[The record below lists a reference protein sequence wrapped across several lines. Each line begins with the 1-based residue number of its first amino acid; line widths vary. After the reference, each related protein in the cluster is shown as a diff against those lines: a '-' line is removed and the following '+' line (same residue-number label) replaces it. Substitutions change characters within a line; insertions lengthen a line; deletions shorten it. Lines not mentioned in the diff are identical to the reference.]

1 MMRRRWP
8 VALAI
13 LFFALLAWY
22 LLYSQR
28 IVDGLHRN
36 QELMTEVFMLAQEL
50 IQDPGDLERS
60 DIEGEMRDAGRFDLA
75 LFELQGVV
83 IRSYIPLIVTDGAD
97 SILSVENVPGE
108 PDIYTSEG
116 QEQVKVLVRRLI
128 ATGREPIVG
137 AGGNVI
143 FFGDTPT
150 LSGLKWIP
158 YFQASGL
165 LITVLIGFLV
175 IRYQRRAEQEKAWT
189 AMARELAHQ
198 LGTPI
203 SSLQGWLELLRLPL
217 EERPGS
223 LDVDTVAGGIDED
236 LVRLERISHRFEL
249 IGRDPELEPLD
260 IREIVREL
268 ERYLQARLPRLTT
281 GILIVVDVPKE
292 VPKIFGNEVLLAW
305 ALENVVKNALDAMA
319 GRGGEIRLK
328 VRKGLP
334 GWVHLRVRD
343 TGPGVDPEVRDKI
356 FEPGVSGKDR
366 GWGVGLTLSRR
377 IIEVG
382 HHGQIYLL
390 DTEGAGATFEIRLPA
405 ALPEF
410 VH

>member
-1 MMRRRWP
+1 MMRIKWP
-8 VALAI
+8 VALAT

-22 LLYSQR
+22 LLYTKR

-36 QELMTEVFMLAQEL
+36 QELMTEVFTLAQEL
-50 IQDPGDLERS
+50 IQDPGDLETAEVE
-60 DIEGEMRDAGRFDLA
+60 EGFRDGGRFDLA
-75 LFELQGVV
+75 LFELQEVV
-83 IRSYIPLIVTDGAD
+83 IRSLMPLIVMDGAD
-97 SILSVENVPGE
+97 SVLSVENLPF
-108 PDIYTSEG
+108 DIYTPEG
-116 QEQVKVLVRRLI
+116 QEQVKALVRRLT
-128 ATGREPIVG
+128 ATGREPVRG
-137 AGGNVI
+137 AGGNLI
-143 FFGDTPT
+143 HFGDTPQ

-165 LITVLIGFLV
+165 AITLLIGFLV

-189 AMARELAHQ
+189 VMARELAHQ

-203 SSLQGWLELLRLPL
+203 SSLQGWLELLRLPV

-223 LDVDTVAGGIDED
+223 VESDTVAGGIEED

-260 IREIVREL
+260 IREVVREL
-268 ERYLQARLPRLTT
+268 ESYLQARLPRLTT
-281 GILIVVDVPKE
+281 GILIVVDVPKGM
-292 VPKIFGNEVLLAW
+292 PKILGNEVLLSW

-319 GRGGEIRLK
+319 GRGGEIRLQ

-334 GWVHLRVRD
+334 GWVHLRITD
-343 TGPGVDPEVRDKI
+343 TGPGVDPEVSDKI

-377 IIEVG
+377 IVESG
-382 HHGQIYLL
+382 HKGHIYLL
-390 DTEGAGATFEIRLPA
+390 DTEGAGATFEVRLPA
-405 ALPEF
+405 ARP
-410 VH
+410 

>member
-1 MMRRRWP
+1 MMRIKWP
-8 VALAI
+8 VALAT

-22 LLYSQR
+22 LLYSKS

-36 QELMTEVFMLAQEL
+36 QELMTEVFTLAQEL
-50 IQDPGDLERS
+50 IQDPGDVETA
-60 DIEGEMRDAGRFDLA
+60 DFEEGLRDGGRFDLA

-83 IRSYIPLIVTDGAD
+83 IRSLVPLIVMDGAD
-97 SILSVENVPGE
+97 SVLSVENLPFE
-108 PDIYTSEG
+108 ADIYTPEG
-116 QEQVKVLVRRLI
+116 QEQVKALVRRLT
-128 ATGREPIVG
+128 ATGHEPIPG

-143 FFGDTPT
+143 HFGDTPQ
-150 LSGLKWIP
+150 LSGLRWIP

-165 LITVLIGFLV
+165 AITLIIGFLV
-175 IRYQRRAEQEKAWT
+175 IRYQRRVEQEKAWT

-203 SSLQGWLELLRLPL
+203 SSLQGWLELLHLPVQ
-217 EERPGS
+217 ERPGS
-223 LDVDTVAGGIDED
+223 LETGAVAGGIEED

-260 IREIVREL
+260 IREVVRDL
-268 ERYLQARLPRLTT
+268 ESYLRARLPKLTT
-281 GILIVVDVPKE
+281 GIVIVVDVPKGM
-292 VPKIFGNEVLLAW
+292 PKILGNEVLLSW
-305 ALENVVKNALDAMA
+305 ALENVVKNSLDAMA

-334 GWVHLRVRD
+334 GWVHLRIED

-377 IIEVG
+377 IVEAG
-382 HHGQIYLL
+382 HKGHIYLL
-390 DTEGAGATFEIRLPA
+390 DTEGVGATFEIRLPA
-405 ALPEF
+405 SRP
-410 VH
+410 

>member
-1 MMRRRWP
+1 MMRIKWP
-8 VALAI
+8 VALAT

-22 LLYSQR
+22 LLYTKQ

-36 QELMTEVFMLAQEL
+36 QELMTEVFTLAQEL
-50 IQDPGDLERS
+50 IQDPGDLETA
-60 DIEGEMRDAGRFDLA
+60 DVEEGFRDAGRFDLA

-83 IRSYIPLIVTDGAD
+83 IRSLIPLIVMDGAD
-97 SILSVENVPGE
+97 SVLSVENLPF
-108 PDIYTSEG
+108 DIYTPEG
-116 QEQVKVLVRRLI
+116 QEQVKALVRRLT
-128 ATGREPIVG
+128 ATGREPVRG

-143 FFGDTPT
+143 HFGDTPQ

-165 LITVLIGFLV
+165 AITLLIGFLV

-189 AMARELAHQ
+189 VMARELAHQ

-203 SSLQGWLELLRLPL
+203 SSLQGWLELLRLPV

-223 LDVDTVAGGIDED
+223 LESETVAGGIEED

-249 IGRDPELEPLD
+249 IGLDPELEPLD
-260 IREIVREL
+260 IREVVREL
-268 ERYLQARLPRLTT
+268 ESYLQARLPRLTT
-281 GILIVVDVPKE
+281 GILIVVDVPKGM
-292 VPKIFGNEVLLAW
+292 PKILGNEVLLSW

-319 GRGGEIRLK
+319 GRGGEILLQ

-334 GWVHLRVRD
+334 GWVHLRIKD

-377 IIEVG
+377 IVESG
-382 HHGQIYLL
+382 HKGHIYLL
-390 DTEGAGATFEIRLPA
+390 DTEGAGAAFEVRLPA
-405 ALPEF
+405 ARP
-410 VH
+410 

>member
-1 MMRRRWP
+1 MMRIRWP
-8 VALAI
+8 VALAT
-13 LFFALLAWY
+13 LFFALLTWY
-22 LLYSQR
+22 LLYSQS
-28 IVDGLHRN
+28 IVAGLHRN
-36 QELMTEVFMLAQEL
+36 QALMTEVFTLAQEL
-50 IQDPGDLERS
+50 IQDPGDSERA
-60 DIEGEMRDAGRFDLA
+60 DFEEGVRDAGRFDLA

-83 IRSYIPLIVTDGAD
+83 IRSGIPLIVMDAAD
-97 SILSVENVPGE
+97 SVLSVENVPGG
-108 PDIYTSEG
+108 PDIYTPEG
-116 QEQVKVLVRRLI
+116 QEQVKALVRRLT
-128 ATGREPIVG
+128 ATGREPVVG
-137 AGGNVI
+137 AGDNLI
-143 FFGDTPT
+143 YFGDTPT

-165 LITVLIGFLV
+165 VITVLIGFLV

-223 LDVDTVAGGIDED
+223 LEVDTVATGIDED

-268 ERYLQARLPRLTT
+268 ERYLQARLPRLTS
-281 GILIVVDVPKE
+281 GILIIVDVPKGL
-292 VPKIFGNEVLLAW
+292 PKIMGHEVILSW

-319 GRGGEIRLK
+319 GRGGEIRLQ

-334 GWVHLRVRD
+334 GWVHLRIQD
-343 TGPGVDPEVRDKI
+343 TGPGVDPEVRDKL

-382 HHGQIYLL
+382 HKGHIYLL
-390 DTEGAGATFEIRLPA
+390 DTEGAGAMFEIRLPA
-405 ALPEF
+405 APL
-410 VH
+410 